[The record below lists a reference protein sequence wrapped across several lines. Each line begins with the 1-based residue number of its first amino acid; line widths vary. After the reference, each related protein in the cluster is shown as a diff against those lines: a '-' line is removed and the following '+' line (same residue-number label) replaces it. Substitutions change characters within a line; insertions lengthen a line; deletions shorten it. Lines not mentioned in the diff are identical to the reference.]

1 MSYTLHTSLPAKKIS
16 YGASRSASQIK
27 YLVYH
32 YTGNKTDSAKGN
44 ANYFHTSNTRYAG
57 AHYFVDD
64 TTVYQSISDL
74 KVAYAVGGGRQSSSG
89 GSMYGKITNTNSISI
104 EMCSKNGIITASTI
118 ANAVSL
124 GKKLMKKYNIP
135 IGNVYRHWDVNGKS
149 CPGWSGWTGND
160 ASKWKSLK
168 SKLTSTTNNNTSSN
182 SFKVKVTADTLN
194 VRSGAGTSYKIK
206 SVAHKGDVFTIV
218 KETDSWYKLKDN
230 AGWIAKKHTKPYTNS
245 FIVRV
250 TSKTLNVRSGA
261 GTSYKIVKTVKKGD
275 AFTITDESNGWYKL
289 KSGDGW
295 ISKKY
300 CEKV

>member
-44 ANYFHTSNTRYAG
+44 ANYFHTSNNRYAG

-64 TTVYQSISDL
+64 ATVYQSIADL
-74 KVAYAVGGGRQSSSG
+74 KIAYSVGGGRQSSSG

-104 EMCSKNGIITASTI
+104 EMCSKNGMITAATI
-118 ANAVSL
+118 SNAVSL

-135 IGNVYRHWDVNGKS
+135 IKNVYRHWDVNGKS
-149 CPGWSGWTGND
+149 CPGWSGWTGNN

-168 SKLTSTTNNNTSSN
+168 NKLESTTTANTSSK

-194 VRSGAGTSYKIK
+194 VRAGAGTSYK
-206 SVAHKGDVFTIV
+206 V
-218 KETDSWYKLKDN
+218 
-230 AGWIAKKHTKPYTNS
+230 
-245 FIVRV
+245 
-250 TSKTLNVRSGA
+250 
-261 GTSYKIVKTVKKGD
+261 VKTVKKGE
-275 AFTITDESNGWYKL
+275 AFTIIDETESWYKL
-289 KSGDGW
+289 KSGEGW
-295 ISKKY
+295 IAKKY